1 MAVTRL
7 IALLLVG
14 ISLLGGAGCS
24 SLELDDG
31 AVKVL
36 RDSGRSLLPVG
47 VRGVHGQFA
56 RGDMVSC
63 RDGEGREIA
72 RGLVNYNADE
82 TRRIMGSAS
91 SAIESI
97 LGYGGDEELIH
108 RDNLVLV

>member
-1 MAVTRL
+1 MR
-7 IALLLVG
+7 
-14 ISLLGGAGCS
+14 
-24 SLELDDG
+24 E
-31 AVKVL
+31 
-36 RDSGRSLLPVG
+36 SGRSLLPVG
-47 VRGVHGQFA
+47 VRAVHGAFA
-56 RGDMVSC
+56 RGDLISLKSP
-63 RDGEGREIA
+63 EGREVA